1 MARTDF
7 TEANGY
13 ILEEQGSAVIQDL
26 IANSAVERFARREVM
41 ASRTKTVPRF
51 VADAPQ
57 IVAEGAEIPEATA
70 TLDEIV
76 LTARKFA
83 QIMHVSEEDLNDNLV
98 DVLTASKREWA
109 SRFARKFDNACL
121 GVSVAED
128 GTDTA
133 PYRSLYRA
141 MQQVP
146 FNTNNLITTG
156 GALSYDDLNNALGVV
171 EDSSKYD
178 AANTVWMAHPKM
190 LKEIRGMVKGNSDL
204 VLPDPLAGTPGSL
217 FGFPLVVSYGA
228 AVSTAA
234 SAAPAG
240 NPLLIVGNRNMLIN
254 GVRGGVESV
263 VSRDA
268 EFTKDGVLL
277 KTRIRRGFQVAD
289 VDAFAIIE
297 KTAQEELNNAKQTI
311 R

>member
-26 IANSAVERFARREVM
+26 IANSAVERFARREAM

-51 VADAPQ
+51 ATDAPQ
-57 IVAEGAEIPEATA
+57 VVAEGGTIPEASA

-76 LTARKFA
+76 LTARKYA

-109 SRFARKFDNACL
+109 SRWARKFDNACL
-121 GVSVAED
+121 GVTAVGD
-128 GTDTA
+128 GDDGQ
-133 PYRSLYRA
+133 PFDSLYYA
-141 MQQVP
+141 VTQY
-146 FNTNNLITTG
+146 NSASNKIATA
-156 GALSYDDLNNALGVV
+156 GALTFEDISNALGLV
-171 EDSSKYD
+171 ESSNKFD
-178 AANTVWMAHPKM
+178 AANTVFMAHPKM
-190 LKEIRGMVKGNSDL
+190 LAHIRAMIGANNEY
-204 VLPDPLAGTPGSL
+204 VLPNPLDATPGSL
-217 FGFPLVVSYGA
+217 LGYPLVVSYGA
-228 AVSTAA
+228 ATSAA
-234 SAAPAG
+234 ATDAPAG
-240 NPLLIVGNRNMLIN
+240 NPLLIVGNRQMLIN

-277 KTRIRRGFQVAD
+277 KTRIRRGFAVAD
-289 VDAFAIIE
+289 ASAFAIVE
-297 KTAQEELNNAKQTI
+297 KTAS
-311 R
+311 

>member
-26 IANSAVERFARREVM
+26 LANSAVEAYARRETM
-41 ASRTKTVPRF
+41 ASRTKSVPRF
-51 VADAPQ
+51 KTDAPAV
-57 IVAEGAEIPEATA
+57 VAEGATIGEATA

-76 LTARKFA
+76 LTARKYA

-121 GVSVAED
+121 GVTVAGD

-133 PYRSLYRA
+133 PYTSLYKA
-141 MQQVP
+141 LTDL
-146 FNTNNLITTG
+146 NSASNIITTAG
-156 GALSYDDLNNALGVV
+156 SLTYAQLNNALGIV
-171 EDSSKYD
+171 EDSSKFD

-190 LKEIRGMVKGNSDL
+190 LAHIRGMIKGNNDL

-217 FGFPLVVSYGA
+217 FGYPLVLSYGA
-228 AVSTAA
+228 AKAA
-234 SAAPAG
+234 AATDAPSG
-240 NPLLIVGNRNMLIN
+240 NPFIVCGNRQMLIN

-277 KTRIRRGFQVAD
+277 KTRIRRGFAIAD
-289 VDAFAIIE
+289 ADAFAIVE
-297 KTAQEELNNAKQTI
+297 KTA
-311 R
+311 

>member
-13 ILEEQGSAVIQDL
+13 ILEEQGSVVIQDL
-26 IANSAVERFARREVM
+26 LANSAVEAFARQEPM

-51 VADAPQ
+51 VADAPAV
-57 IVAEGAEIPEATA
+57 VAEGGTIGEATA

-76 LTARKFA
+76 LTARKYA
-83 QIMHVSEEDLNDNLV
+83 QIMNVSEEDLNDNLV
-98 DVLTASKREWA
+98 DVLTTARREWA

-121 GVSVAED
+121 GVHVASD
-128 GTDTA
+128 GTDVA
-133 PYRSLYRA
+133 PYTSLYRA
-141 MQQVP
+141 VSP
-146 FNTNNLITTG
+146 GAAGANLIQTG
-156 GALSYDDLNNALGVV
+156 GALSYEDLNNALGIA
-171 EDSSKYD
+171 EDSSKFD

-190 LKEIRGMVKGNSDL
+190 LKEIRGMIKGNNDL

-217 FGFPLVVSYGA
+217 FGFPLVISYGA
-228 AVSTAA
+228 ATSAAA
-234 SAAPAG
+234 SASPAG
-240 NPLLIVGNRNMLIN
+240 NPLLIVGNRQMLIN

-277 KTRIRRGFQVAD
+277 KTRIRRGFAVAD
-289 VDAFAIIE
+289 ADAFAIVE
-297 KTAQEELNNAKQTI
+297 KTA
-311 R
+311 